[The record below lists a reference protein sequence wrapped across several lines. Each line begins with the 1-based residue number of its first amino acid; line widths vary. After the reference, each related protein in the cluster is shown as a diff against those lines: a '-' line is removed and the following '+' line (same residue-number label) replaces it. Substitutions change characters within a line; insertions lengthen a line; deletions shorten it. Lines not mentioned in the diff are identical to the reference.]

1 MGMEISNISLSIL
14 GFSAQMYSYAKESS
28 IRRIITY
35 LSGPL
40 FNLIIAFILYIAKL
54 NSELIKINFLL
65 GVFNLLPIIPLDG
78 GRTLKEI
85 LKCLWGHKKSSIFM
99 IEFSKISLV
108 VISLFYSI
116 AILKIRN
123 IAILFLIIYMWW
135 LYNIEYKKIQTLKRV
150 YGIIEKSIEK
160 KQV

>member
-1 MGMEISNISLSIL
+1 MEISNISLGAL
-14 GFSAQMYSYAKESS
+14 GFSAQMYSYGKENS

-40 FNLIIAFILYIAKL
+40 LNLIIAFVLYITRL
-54 NSELIKINFLL
+54 NDELIKINLLL
-65 GVFNLLPIIPLDG
+65 GIFNLLPIIPLDG
-78 GRTLKEI
+78 GRILKEI

-99 IEFSKISLV
+99 IEFTKISLV

-116 AILKIRN
+116 AILKIKN
-123 IAILFLIIYMWW
+123 IAILFLILYMWW
-135 LYNIEYKKIQTLKRV
+135 LYIIENKKIRTLKRV

-160 KQV
+160 KRV